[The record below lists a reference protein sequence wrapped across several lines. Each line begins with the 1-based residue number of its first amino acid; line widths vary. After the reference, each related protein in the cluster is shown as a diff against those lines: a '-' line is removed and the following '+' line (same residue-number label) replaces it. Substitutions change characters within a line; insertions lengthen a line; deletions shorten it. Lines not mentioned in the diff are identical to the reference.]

1 VGSHRCIITAVTPP
15 APDLSESRAS
25 GFTCERI
32 LGIATRR
39 AIIVGIC
46 SPTGVA
52 GDRQLFPSFVS
63 AKTSCRTSEPSHEG
77 KFRAETAPRILIER
91 LWDDRQTA
99 SFPSSSRRYASRI
112 SAINSATTWPT
123 DHAREAE

>member
-32 LGIATRR
+32 PGIATRR

-52 GDRQLFPSFVS
+52 RDRQLFPSFVL

-99 SFPSSSRRYASRI
+99 SFPSSSRVAD

-123 DHAREAE
+123 DRAREAE